1 VHGGYCF
8 IKDYPVEKFYR
19 GRRTINTEPMT
30 AKAYLT
36 LRVPI
41 FMTAFACGVA
51 FAQDSA
57 AIYKQRCASC
67 HDAPGA
73 RVPPVSALRAMDA
86 SAISRALETGLMKTQ
101 AAGLSPAERQA
112 LAAYLAAP
120 KQASATATG
129 AAAFCQS
136 DAAPFSAEAHWSAWG
151 VNAANTR
158 FQEAG
163 AAGMT
168 AADVPKLKLKWAY
181 SLGAGTAAR
190 SQPAVAGGRVF
201 TADLA
206 GMVYSLDARTGCT
219 HWKFAAGAPVR
230 SGIIFYDAGSAGPVI
245 CFGAQN
251 GMAYAVSAATGQ
263 LLWKVRVEKHF
274 AAMITG
280 TPQMHDG
287 VVYVPVSSFEEIL
300 PPNPKYQCCTFRG
313 SVVALDAASGK
324 QLWQTYTI
332 QDPPRPTSK
341 SSVGTQLYGPSGAGV
356 WSSPTFDE
364 KANVL
369 YVATGDNYS
378 EPATDTSDS
387 VLALE
392 PETGKL
398 LWSKQVTSHDV
409 YNNGCD
415 TPGKTNCSET
425 PGRDFDFGQPP
436 ILVSLGNGRRAL
448 VIGQKSGIV
457 HALDPD
463 REGQI
468 LWQRRVGEGGS
479 LGGVQWGSASDG
491 KNAYVALSDLRI
503 VPVPDSATAN
513 GYRLSV
519 DPNHGGG
526 LFALDIATGEKAW
539 SAKPPSCGGRGNCS
553 PAQSAAV
560 SAIAG
565 VVFSGSED
573 GHLRAYSA
581 ATGEVVWE
589 ADTVRQYETVN
600 GPRAQGGSLDV
611 AGPVIAGGMLYLN
624 SGYGQWGGMPG
635 NVLLAF
641 SVDGK

>member
-1 VHGGYCF
+1 
-8 IKDYPVEKFYR
+8 
-19 GRRTINTEPMT
+19 MAAT
-30 AKAYLT
+30 ALH
-36 LRVPI
+36 VPI
-41 FMTAFACGVA
+41 FMMALGCGAV
-51 FAQDSA
+51 FAQDGA

-67 HDAPGA
+67 HDAPAA
-73 RVPPVSALRAMDA
+73 RVPPVSALRAMDP

-101 AAGLSPAERQA
+101 AAGLNTAERRA
-112 LAAYLAAP
+112 LVAYLAAP
-120 KQASATATG
+120 GQASATATG
-129 AAAFCQS
+129 TAAFCQS
-136 DAAPFSAEAHWSAWG
+136 DAAPFSAGARWSTWG

-158 FQEAG
+158 FQKAD

-168 AADVPKLKLKWAY
+168 AADVPQLKLKWAF

-201 TADLA
+201 TADLT

-230 SGIIFYDAGSAGPVI
+230 SGIIYYDAGSAGPVI

-251 GMAYAVSAATGQ
+251 ATAYAVSAATGQ
-263 LLWKVRVEKHF
+263 LLWKVHVEKHF

-313 SVVALDAASGK
+313 SVVALDAVSGK
-324 QLWQTYTI
+324 QLWQTYMI
-332 QDPPRPTSK
+332 SDPPRPTGK

-364 KANVL
+364 KTNVL

-392 PETGKL
+392 AKTGKL
-398 LWSKQVTSHDV
+398 LWSKQVTPHDV

-415 TPGKTNCSET
+415 TPAKTNCSET

-436 ILVSLGNGRRAL
+436 MLVSLGKGRRAL
-448 VIGQKSGIV
+448 VIGQKSGMV

-468 LWQRRVGEGGS
+468 LWQQRVGVGGA

-491 KNAYVALSDLRI
+491 VNAYIALSDLKI
-503 VPVPDSATAN
+503 APVPDSAAPG
-513 GYRLSV
+513 GYRLGV

-526 LFALDIATGEKAW
+526 LFALNLATGEKVW
-539 SAKPPSCGGRGNCS
+539 SAQPPSCGSRGNCS

-565 VVFSGSED
+565 MVFSGSED
-573 GHLRAYSA
+573 GHLRAYA
-581 ATGEVVWE
+581 TVTGEVVWD
-589 ADTVRQYETVN
+589 ADTVREYETVN
-600 GPRAQGGSLDV
+600 GQKAKGGSLDV
-611 AGPVIAGGMLYLN
+611 AGPVVAGGMLYVN